1 MTALSRRVS
10 GGAGMQ
16 VRVRLVLLAA
26 LPALLLLGGVFAYP
40 IVQTIQ
46 LSLSDWRGFGPMD
59 WVGLENYQ
67 DVLSSK
73 AFWDALRNTVVFAL
87 AATIC
92 IVASAL
98 LLAVAATRGQKYDS
112 TFRAMWFLPAIV
124 PGTAAAVFWSI
135 SVQPQ
140 SGVINAL
147 LGFLGLGSD
156 HAWLASPDTAL
167 WVIVGVA
174 AWTSTAFPFLLLAG
188 AIDRVPVEVYEAARI
203 DGAGDWHQFWY
214 FTLPLIRPVL
224 TMVVALQLIWNFN
237 AFTLVWAMTKG
248 GPAGSTTILPV
259 LLYQEG
265 FKNGDFGTAAAMG
278 VISSVLLIALGA
290 LTLRRSASRAAGE

>member
-140 SGVINAL
+140 S
-147 LGFLGLGSD
+147 
-156 HAWLASPDTAL
+156 
-167 WVIVGVA
+167 
-174 AWTSTAFPFLLLAG
+174 
-188 AIDRVPVEVYEAARI
+188 E
-203 DGAGDWHQFWY
+203 
-214 FTLPLIRPVL
+214 
-224 TMVVALQLIWNFN
+224 
-237 AFTLVWAMTKG
+237 
-248 GPAGSTTILPV
+248 
-259 LLYQEG
+259 
-265 FKNGDFGTAAAMG
+265 
-278 VISSVLLIALGA
+278 
-290 LTLRRSASRAAGE
+290 

>member
-1 MTALSRRVS
+1 MSRSAS

-26 LPALLLLGGVFAYP
+26 LPALLLLVGVFAYP
-40 IVQTIQ
+40 IVQTVQ

-59 WVGLENYQ
+59 WVGLDNYT
-67 DVLSSK
+67 DVLSST
-73 AFWDALRNTVVFAL
+73 AFWNALRTTVVFAL
-87 AATIC
+87 AATVC
-92 IVASAL
+92 IVATAL
-98 LLAVAATRGQKYDS
+98 LLAVAATRGQRFDAA
-112 TFRAMWFLPAIV
+112 FRAMWFLPAIV

-203 DGAGDWHQFWY
+203 DGAGEWQQFWH